1 MLYTVLVAALEPVIY
16 GRLLS
21 ALWDDRAI
29 HHSGGRMPQPG
40 STPGIR
46 AIGLFFFLTAVTWTS
61 IAQAQ
66 GATIAGTVVDAKSGL
81 PVPDASI
88 SVEGSNPV
96 ARSGTRGEFRL
107 TNVPGTTARLRVAR
121 IGYQLASVDARVG
134 DEAVRVE
141 MTEMA
146 IKLDAV
152 VVTGTVGEAQ
162 TRALG
167 NAVGAVDVPKTLA
180 LTGRPAKL
188 QDVLSSSVPGVRIL
202 RASGNIGSG
211 GTTRIRGAGSL
222 SLSNEPLIYI
232 DGVRAN
238 NQAAAFSYA
247 FNGAQEQPSRVN
259 DLNPEE
265 IESIEVL
272 KGPSAATIYGTEASN
287 GVIQILTKR
296 GRAGRPTIEL
306 HADGGAAWLH
316 NPEERYPTNFYLR
329 RGGDYRNPAD
339 IREFN
344 VQRFQKE
351 RGYPDIFTTGT
362 PWGAGG
368 SISGG
373 TDQVRYFFNANYNR
387 EEGAVDYNWQNKFSG
402 RANLGYGTPDAKF
415 RVDLSLGTVRS
426 RTRSASGVQPITTSI
441 IWACNF
447 PWCEP
452 FDNPNTASV
461 DESLTTGWNGPG
473 HGFQFYR
480 PEDYYGVEGMDIV
493 ERTTFS
499 LQASHQPFSWL
510 RHRLT
515 VGPDI
520 ANNRSSQLV
529 YRDPTGYNP
538 FFAQSLGQKQ
548 SQSLR
553 SLFYTVDY
561 GANADWTITP
571 NIVASTSAGAQYY
584 AKQFDRQVSQGFE
597 FPIPG
602 PGDVGSGA
610 RRDASELFQENKTF
624 GVYAQEQL
632 AWKNRLFLTAAL
644 RADGNSAFGA
654 NFDAAYYPKFSASWV
669 LSEEPFFAGS
679 DIVSQLKLRAAWGR
693 AGLQPDVFFAIQT
706 FQPVV
711 GFQGLGAVTPRNFG
725 NPDLKP
731 EIGEETE
738 AGFDAGLFNQRL
750 GIEFTFY
757 NKDIKDAI
765 ISAPLKPSRG
775 FPGNQFLNIGQTR
788 NRGIELALSGSPI
801 DTRRWGLD
809 LRGTIAT
816 NDSKITSLGGIPPT
830 IVGASFIQ
838 QFNVEGFAP
847 GSYFYKRIVGATIV
861 PDTIRIGGVPTFVLP
876 RATNPM
882 CEGGTDLGH
891 GNGTTVACATAP
903 RLYAGRPTP
912 SWNGSFTATLR
923 FGSRTR
929 ALAAVDY
936 VGGHHAVVGD
946 VGAQHTFFRSSRSSI
961 VGDDP
966 VLQAWRLDP
975 NGTGATGLFKAGF
988 ARLRT
993 VSLTYDLPERLL
1005 MNATRASVTVA
1016 GENLAFLWRAQ
1027 EESYGAK
1034 WIDPELLPNRSGDFN
1049 VTGLY
1054 TYTQE
1059 SWPQL
1064 ARIRT
1069 TVRFIF

>member
-1 MLYTVLVAALEPVIY
+1 MA
-16 GRLLS
+16 
-21 ALWDDRAI
+21 
-29 HHSGGRMPQPG
+29 QPR
-40 STPGIR
+40 SIPPIR
-46 AIGLFFFLTAVTWTS
+46 AIGLLLLLTTSTWTS
-61 IAQAQ
+61 IAHAQA
-66 GATIAGTVVDAKSGL
+66 ATIAGTVVDAKTGL
-81 PVPDASI
+81 PIPDASVA
-88 SVEGSNPV
+88 VEGSTPV

-107 TNVPGTTARLRVAR
+107 TNVPGSNARLRVAR
-121 IGYQLASVDARVG
+121 IGYQLATVDARVG
-134 DEAVRVE
+134 DEALRVE

-146 IKLDAV
+146 VKLDAV
-152 VVTGTVGEAQ
+152 VVTGTVGASQ

-167 NAVGAVDVPKTLA
+167 NSVGGVDVPKALA

-188 QDVLSSSVPGVRIL
+188 QDMLSSSVPGVRIM

-232 DGVRAN
+232 DGVRSN

-259 DLNPEE
+259 DLNPDE

-296 GRAGRPTIEL
+296 GRAGRPTIEV
-306 HADGGAAWLH
+306 HADAGATWLH
-316 NPEERYPTNFYLR
+316 NPEDRYPANYYLR

-344 VQRFQKE
+344 VQRFQAD
-351 RGYPDIFTTGT
+351 RGFPEIFSTGT

-373 TDQVRYFFNANYNR
+373 TEQVRYFFNANYNR

-402 RANLGYGTPDAKF
+402 RANLGYGTADAKF

-426 RTRSASGVQPITTSI
+426 RTRGASGVQPITTSI
-441 IWACNF
+441 LWACNF
-447 PWCEP
+447 PWCQP
-452 FDNPNTASV
+452 GGLTGTQDTA
-461 DESLTTGWNGPG
+461 TTGWNGPG

-480 PEDYYGVEGMDIV
+480 PEDYYGVEGIDIV

-499 LQASHQPFSWL
+499 VQANHQPFPWL

-515 VGPDI
+515 IGPDI
-520 ANNRSSQLV
+520 TNNKSSQLV

-548 SQSLR
+548 TQGLR
-553 SLFYTVDY
+553 SLFFTADY
-561 GANADWTITP
+561 GANADWSITP
-571 NIVASTSAGAQYY
+571 NIVASTSVGAQYY
-584 AKQFDRQVSQGFE
+584 SKQFDQQISQGFE

-602 PGDVGSGA
+602 PGNVGSGA
-610 RRDASELFQENKTF
+610 RREAAELFQENKTF

-632 AWKNRLFLTAAL
+632 AWKNRLFVTGAV

-654 NFDAAYYPKFSASWV
+654 NFDAAYYPKFSVSWV
-669 LSEEPFFAGS
+669 VSEEPFLSGS
-679 DIVSQLKLRAAWGR
+679 QIFSQLKLRGAWGR
-693 AGLQPDVFFAIQT
+693 AGLQPDVFSAIQT
-706 FQPVV
+706 YAAVV
-711 GFQGLGAVTPRNFG
+711 GFGGLGAVTPRNFG
-725 NPDLKP
+725 NADLKP

-738 AGFDAGLFNQRL
+738 VGFDAGLFDQRV

-775 FPGNQFLNIGQTR
+775 FPGNQFLNIGKTR
-788 NRGIELALSGSPI
+788 NRGIELAISGSPV

-816 NDSKITSLGGIPPT
+816 NDSKITSLGGVPPT
-830 IVGASFIQ
+830 FAGASFIQ
-838 QFNVEGFAP
+838 QFNVEGFAA
-847 GSYFYKRIVGATIV
+847 GSYFYKRIVSATIV
-861 PDTIRIGGVPTFVLP
+861 PDTLRVGGVPTFVLP
-876 RATNPM
+876 RATNVM
-882 CEGGTDLGH
+882 CEGGTDLGR
-891 GNGTTVACATAP
+891 GNGTTVPCATAP
-903 RLYAGRPTP
+903 RLYAGRPSP
-912 SWNGSFTATLR
+912 SWNGSLTATLR
-923 FGSRTR
+923 FGGRTR
-929 ALAAVDY
+929 LLALVDY
-936 VGGHHAVVGD
+936 LGGNHAVVGD
-946 VGAQHTFFRSSRSSI
+946 VGAQHTFFRNSRSSI
-961 VGDDP
+961 AGDDP
-966 VLQAWRLDP
+966 ILQAWRLDA
-975 NGTGATGLFKAGF
+975 NGPGATGLFDAGF

-993 VSLTYDLPERLL
+993 VSITYDLPDRLL
-1005 MNATRASVTVA
+1005 MGATRGSVTLA

-1027 EESYGAK
+1027 EASYGAE

-1049 VTGLY
+1049 VTGTY

-1064 ARIRT
+1064 ARLRT
-1069 TVRFIF
+1069 TVRFTF